1 MLDYYNLIMEY
12 KKIIYILHNMITEF
26 KQMIKLLE
34 NIEIDKEIRKERYIS
49 QENRRKLLIV

>member
-1 MLDYYNLIMEY
+1 MEY

>member
-1 MLDYYNLIMEY
+1 MLDYYKLIMEY

-34 NIEIDKEIRKERYIS
+34 NIEIDKEIGKERYIS